1 MVEVINFTG
10 YRLKRRTPDVCW
22 DLSGNLC
29 FPSLLHVVL
38 HWSTVPR
45 LMVSSS
51 PFFHVCPVHGFHI
64 LSSVNLSETSL
75 TLLLLMSFLFYYRMV
90 TLDPTLTKML
100 INKNE
105 DVEILAW
112 DQLFERLVGAFL
124 YLERQ
129 IKDKAKWDVSLMFW
143 LFGENCSHRGLLS
156 FVACRVFSKMNK
168 CHQITFQGQDP
179 VIRWASS
186 CAGDFIGERVALR
199 FPFRCIPCT
208 ISAFTSTRKT
218 SFRFRLNLLRA
229 HA

>member
-10 YRLKRRTPDVCW
+10 DRLKTRTQDVCW

-29 FPSLLHVVL
+29 FPSLLHLVL

-45 LMVSSS
+45 LMVTSS

-75 TLLLLMSFLFYYRMV
+75 TLLLLMSFLFVYRMV

-129 IKDKAKWDVSLMFW
+129 IKDKAKWDVFLMFW
-143 LFGENCSHRGLLS
+143 LLVKIAHIGDSFLLLL
-156 FVACRVFSKMNK
+156 AEFSLKWTN
-168 CHQITFQGQDP
+168 
-179 VIRWASS
+179 VIKLPSR
-186 CAGDFIGERVALR
+186 D
-199 FPFRCIPCT
+199 
-208 ISAFTSTRKT
+208 KT
-218 SFRFRLNLLRA
+218 L
-229 HA
+229 

>member
-10 YRLKRRTPDVCW
+10 YRLKRRTLDVCW

-38 HWSTVPR
+38 HWSTVPC
-45 LMVSSS
+45 LMVTSS
-51 PFFHVCPVHGFHI
+51 PFFRVCPVHGFHI
-64 LSSVNLSETSL
+64 LSSVNFSETSL
-75 TLLLLMSFLFYYRMV
+75 TLLSLMSFLFVYRMV

-129 IKDKAKWDVSLMFW
+129 IKDKAKWDVFLMFW
-143 LFGENCSHRGLLS
+143 LLVKIAHIGDSFLLLL
-156 FVACRVFSKMNK
+156 AEFSPKWTN
-168 CHQITFQGQDP
+168 
-179 VIRWASS
+179 VIKLPSR
-186 CAGDFIGERVALR
+186 D
-199 FPFRCIPCT
+199 
-208 ISAFTSTRKT
+208 KT
-218 SFRFRLNLLRA
+218 L
-229 HA
+229 